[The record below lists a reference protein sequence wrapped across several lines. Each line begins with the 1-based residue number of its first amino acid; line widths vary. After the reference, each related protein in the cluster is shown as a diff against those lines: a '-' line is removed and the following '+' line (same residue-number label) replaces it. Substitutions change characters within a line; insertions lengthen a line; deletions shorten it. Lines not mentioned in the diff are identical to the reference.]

1 MTCGV
6 DGFGP
11 KSIRR
16 LVLIQ
21 HGPGHLH
28 KSANLPLGY
37 TILLRGIWCGILMLN
52 PLITQEFFQGV
63 VLELGAIVTS
73 YCQDSHVVFSLGLLG
88 KVDEGGL
95 RLILGLEEEHPRV
108 S

>member
-6 DGFGP
+6 EGFGP
-11 KSIRR
+11 KAIRR

-28 KSANLPLGY
+28 KSVVLPLGY
-37 TILLRGIWCGILMLN
+37 TILLRGIWCGILVLN

-63 VLELGAIVTS
+63 VLELGAL
-73 YCQDSHVVFSLGLLG
+73 SLLIAKIAMLYFLWACLAKSM
-88 KVDEGGL
+88 KVAFVSSLDL
-95 RLILGLEEEHPRV
+95 RKNTH
-108 S
+108 

>member
-1 MTCGV
+1 
-6 DGFGP
+6 
-11 KSIRR
+11 
-16 LVLIQ
+16 
-21 HGPGHLH
+21 
-28 KSANLPLGY
+28 
-37 TILLRGIWCGILMLN
+37 MLN

-73 YCQDSHVVFSLGLLG
+73 YCQDFFVEFSLSMFG
-88 KVDEGGL
+88 KINDGGL